1 MKFEEKEKNKN
12 WVMRWSKPNGFWSK
26 SIKSGHRVSNF
37 FGVCSGLLSALGQVS
52 LSGKL
57 W

>member
-1 MKFEEKEKNKN
+1 
-12 WVMRWSKPNGFWSK
+12 MRYSKPNGFWSK